1 MASIEHVSVVVQ
13 DDFVARQT
21 RAKPIPALAEL
32 IWNSLD
38 ADATRVDVEL
48 VYGGLIG
55 GLSQI
60 VVQDDGEGF
69 SREDA
74 RGLFGNL
81 GGSWKRMTRRTRR
94 GDRMI
99 HGQEGRG
106 RYKAFSLGGLATW
119 KVCYAAPD
127 GTRAFEIRIAENDLT
142 DVVITPDE
150 PAPGRRTG
158 VIVAIDNLRR
168 EFRSFETDEGFQE
181 LAEIFALY
189 LKSYKAVS
197 ISVAGNRID
206 PEKAIRSEAGMKLP
220 PIVAA
225 DGSSHDAELQ
235 VIEWRADTKRILYLC
250 SKNGFPLDQFETK
263 FHVPGFSFSAYLRS
277 SYVEQLQNESRLGLA
292 DLDPPLAGAIER
304 ARSEIKDYF
313 RNRAAEKARTV
324 VEVWKADEV
333 YPYVGEPQST
343 VEKAERQ
350 VFDIV
355 AVHVQELAPEI
366 GVTSAM
372 ARALHLRMLRNAIER
387 GPEEL
392 QLILKEVLDLPVRQ
406 QKELA
411 ALLQETSLTAII
423 TAAKTVADRLKFIA
437 ALESIVFDP
446 ETKGRLKERSQLHKM
461 LAENTWVFGEEYN
474 LWVNDK
480 DLRNVLVR
488 HKSLLDPAVE
498 IDDPVKVSGQKRAIV
513 DLMFSRATRRH
524 RANDI
529 EHLVVELKAPR
540 VKIGADE
547 MNQIKKYAQA
557 VRADERFR
565 TVKGIRWHFWIVSND
580 YDEMARYEIEGGPDP
595 ERRYIA
601 RTGDHTVGIKTWGEI
616 IEENRARLQFFQ
628 EQMQHTVS
636 ESQAV
641 EHLQEKYSRFLE
653 GVIRS
658 DVDGEAAAGLADA
671 EDLDAAYG
679 PENVGIIETSPG
691 PDHEPNE
698 NSSAAPSQ

>member
-1 MASIEHVSVVVQ
+1 MASDEHVSVAVQ

-38 ADATRVDVEL
+38 ADATRVEVEL
-48 VYGGLIG
+48 VYGSLLG
-55 GLSQI
+55 GLSRI
-60 VVQDDGEGF
+60 VVHDNGDGF
-69 SREDA
+69 SRDEA
-74 RGLFGNL
+74 KGLFGNL
-81 GGSWKRMTRRTRR
+81 GGSWKRMTRRTRT

-106 RYKAFSLGGLATW
+106 RYKAFSLGGMATW
-119 KVCYAAPD
+119 KVCYAAE
-127 GTRAFEIRIAENDLT
+127 GGNRAFEIRIAENDLI

-150 PAPGRRTG
+150 PAPDRTTG
-158 VIVAIDNLRR
+158 VIVVIDNLRR
-168 EFRSFETDEGFQE
+168 EFRLFETDEGFQE

-197 ISVAGNRID
+197 ISVGGNRID
-206 PEKAIRSEAGMKLP
+206 PDQAIRSEASMTLA
-220 PIVAA
+220 PITAS
-225 DGSSHDAELQ
+225 DGSQHDAELQ

-250 SKNGFPLDQFETK
+250 SRDGFPLDQFETK

-277 SYVEQLQNESRLGLA
+277 SYVEHLQNEGRLGLIE
-292 DLDPPLAGAIER
+292 LDPPLSGAIEL
-304 ARSEIKDYF
+304 ARSGIKDYF

-324 VEVWKADEV
+324 VDVWKADEV
-333 YPYVGEPQST
+333 YPYEGEPLTT

-366 GVTSAM
+366 GESSAT
-372 ARALHLRMLRNAIER
+372 AQALHLRMLRNAIER

-392 QLILKEVLDLPVRQ
+392 QLILKEVLDLPPRQ

-446 ETKGRLKERSQLHKM
+446 VTKGRLKERSQLHKI
-461 LAENTWVFGEEYN
+461 LAENTWIFGEEYN

-488 HKSLLDPAVE
+488 HKKVLDPSLQ

-513 DLMFSRATRRH
+513 DLMFSRSTRRH

-529 EHLVVELKAPR
+529 EHLVVELKAPK

-557 VRADERFR
+557 VRADDRFS
-565 TVKGIRWHFWIVSND
+565 TVKGIRWHFWIVSNG
-580 YDEMARYEIEGGPDP
+580 YDEMAKYEIEAGPDP
-595 ERRYIA
+595 ERRLIA

-653 GVIRS
+653 GVLPGEGDEAVAER
-658 DVDGEAAAGLADA
+658 DTDGQPGETNNEADEETDEAANA
-671 EDLDAAYG
+671 
-679 PENVGIIETSPG
+679 
-691 PDHEPNE
+691 PD
-698 NSSAAPSQ
+698 NSSST